1 MLQGTELLNQL
12 RSAGACSRGELVRR
26 CGYVRRD
33 TDGREHLRLRAFYEE
48 LLAAVGIHLGD
59 RGSGNGVSRRRGRRL
74 TYRSHVHFNGD
85 LMVGNAYTRLLD
97 LQPGDELEIRPEG
110 RGFRLIRR

>member
-12 RSAGACSRGELVRR
+12 RSAGPCSRGELVRR
-26 CGYVRRD
+26 CGYVHRD
-33 TDGREHLRLRAFYEE
+33 ADGREHLRLRAFYEE

-59 RGSGNGVSRRRGRRL
+59 GRGSGRRRGRQL
-74 TYRSHVHFNGD
+74 TYRSHVHFNGN

-97 LQPGDELEIRPEG
+97 LQPGDQLEIHPEG